1 MAATVTNLLMGPCD
15 LYIASFGATEP
26 ALGTWTTPSSAVW
39 TDAGGTM
46 GGVKMGVAMKFSPLE
61 VDQVPDDVG
70 QRMTG
75 RTITIETM
83 LAETTVENVKSLMNG
98 GTITAGG
105 GASLGTGTIVASTG
119 VITCSASHGL
129 AVGDPV
135 ILGAITSTTGVTAGV
150 VYYVLTAPS
159 STTFTLSAT
168 PGGAPLSLTTN
179 GSTASITK
187 ATYKSFEPLTSAASF
202 QPTYSAI
209 LLRGAAPGG
218 NVAFYRHIIGR
229 KVLSTDGFEFEQ
241 AKDKQAGFKAKWSLN
256 YVSSSIAP
264 FSIIDELS

>member
-1 MAATVTNLLMGPCD
+1 MTATVTNLMMGPCD
-15 LYIASFGATEP
+15 LYIGAFGATEP
-26 ALGTWTTPSSAVW
+26 TLGTWTTPSSAVW

-46 GGVKMGVAMKFSPLE
+46 GGVKLGVSMKFSPLE
-61 VDQVPDDVG
+61 VDQVPDEVG
-70 QRMTG
+70 QRLTA
-75 RTITIETM
+75 RTITIETT
-83 LAETTVENVKSLMNG
+83 LAETTIEIVKSLMNG
-98 GTITAGG
+98 GTISAGG
-105 GASLGTGTIVASTG
+105 GASLGTGTIVAATG
-119 VITCSASHGL
+119 VITCSAPETL

-135 ILGAITSTTGVTAGV
+135 VLGAITTTTGITAGV

-159 STTFTLSAT
+159 TTTFTQSAT
-168 PGGAPLSLTTN
+168 PGGAALTLTGN

-202 QPTYSAI
+202 QPVYSSI

-218 NVAFYRHIIGR
+218 NAAFYRHIIGR
-229 KVLSTDGFEFEQ
+229 KVLSSDGFEFEQ

-264 FSIIDELS
+264 FAVIDELS